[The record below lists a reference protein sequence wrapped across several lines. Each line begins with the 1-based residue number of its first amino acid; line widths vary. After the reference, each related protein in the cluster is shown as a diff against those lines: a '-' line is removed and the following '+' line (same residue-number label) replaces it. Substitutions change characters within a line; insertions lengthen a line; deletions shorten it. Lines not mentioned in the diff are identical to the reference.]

1 MRRLKIMKDDVPMAC
16 GDEFGVSDLDD
27 RLKAF
32 CREQG
37 LEMPRFWIF
46 PPNGVY
52 MCYAVS
58 LHLTGKDCWEEFDAK
73 VVYLLKDLN
82 EIGNNEALGNRL
94 RCLFEDLGE
103 PVVLTVKADDSNSHQ
118 CFFKGLGMTRLPV
131 TWSDENQQ
139 DYEVY
144 MKGFIEMG
152 GFVNLMERVGYI
164 GKEIIFKE
172 ADGK

>member
-1 MRRLKIMKDDVPMAC
+1 MRRLKIMRDDIPMAC
-16 GDEFGVSDLDD
+16 GDEFGVNDLDD

-32 CREQG
+32 CKEQR

-58 LHLTGKDCWEEFDAK
+58 LHLKGKERWEVFDAN

-82 EIGNNEALGNRL
+82 EIGNNEALANRL
-94 RCLFEDLGE
+94 RCMFEDFGGS
-103 PVVLTVKADDSNSHQ
+103 VVLTIRTDESNSQ
-118 CFFKGLGMTRLPV
+118 QRFFKGLGMMRMPV
-131 TWSDENQQ
+131 TWSDENQR

-144 MKGFIEMG
+144 TKGHIEMG
-152 GFVNLMERVGYI
+152 GFVNLMERVEFI
-164 GKEIIFKE
+164 GKEIVYR
-172 ADGK
+172 

>member
-1 MRRLKIMKDDVPMAC
+1 MRRLKIMSDDVPMAC
-16 GDEFGVSDLDD
+16 GDEFGVNDLYD
-27 RLKAF
+27 RLTAF

-58 LHLTGKDCWEEFDAK
+58 LHMKGKERWEVFDAN

-82 EIGNNEALGNRL
+82 EIGKNEALANRL
-94 RCLFEDLGE
+94 HCMFEDLGE
-103 PVVLTVKADDSNSHQ
+103 PVVLTVKADESSNLLH
-118 CFFKGLGMTRLPV
+118 FFKGLEMTRIPV
-131 TWSDENQQ
+131 TWTDEHQQ

-144 MKGFIEMG
+144 TKCHIEMG
-152 GFVNLMERVGYI
+152 GFVNLMEQVEFI
-164 GKEIIFKE
+164 GKEIVYW
-172 ADGK
+172 